1 MAKPRL
7 TGAVIFTMLAQKD
20 ILGRNAI
27 MATVIE
33 SLLQAAAIPM
43 RGDKIC
49 LVTSSNG
56 KRWVIPKG
64 LIEPGHAAAETALS
78 EAWEEA
84 GLVGVLWP
92 EPIGSYLY
100 SKLGRN
106 YHVTVYVL
114 RVTEAAEE
122 WPEKALRQRSWVDAD
137 QALEL
142 LDDLGLRELVEQASR
157 G

>member
-1 MAKPRL
+1 
-7 TGAVIFTMLAQKD
+7 
-20 ILGRNAI
+20 
-27 MATVIE
+27 MATDTE
-33 SLLQAAAIPM
+33 SLLQAAAIAM

-64 LIEPGHAAAETALS
+64 LIEPGHTAAETALS

-100 SKLGRN
+100 NKLGRN

-122 WPEKALRQRSWVDAD
+122 WPERALRQRSWVDAD
-137 QALEL
+137 QALEQ

-157 G
+157 GRETSEHAV